1 MIKKGSLLIAE
12 PNIFTENNFSRS
24 VILLVEHNQSG
35 SVGFILNK
43 KLEYSTKELLPDL
56 KYKFPIYN
64 GGPVEK
70 KNLYFIHNKPK
81 LIKNSFE
88 IKNGI
93 YWGGDFTTLKSSINE
108 NKIKINDIKFFIGY
122 SGWEENQIEEE
133 MNSSSWIIKNESL
146 SHELLHS
153 CNNIWRETIIKQG
166 GDYLIWANL
175 PENPNYN

>member
-1 MIKKGSLLIAE
+1 LIKKGSLLIAE

-24 VILLVEHNQSG
+24 VILLMEHNQSG

-93 YWGGDFTTLKSSINE
+93 YWGGDFDFVTELLINKKIKSS
-108 NKIKINDIKFFIGY
+108 DIRFFLGY
-122 SGWEENQIEEE
+122 SGWEANQLSEELSDDSSWLVAENRYSNILTT
-133 MNSSSWIIKNESL
+133 NSSIWKNKLMEF
-146 SHELLHS
+146 
-153 CNNIWRETIIKQG
+153 G
-166 GDYLIWANL
+166 GEYQIWANA
-175 PENPNYN
+175 PKNPSLN